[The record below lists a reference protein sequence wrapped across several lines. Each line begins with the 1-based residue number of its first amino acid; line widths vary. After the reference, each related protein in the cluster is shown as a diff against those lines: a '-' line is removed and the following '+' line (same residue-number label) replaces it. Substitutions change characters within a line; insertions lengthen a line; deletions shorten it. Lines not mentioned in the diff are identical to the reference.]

1 MICWEMITFT
11 LVNSSTKSIISL
23 ILLSVFLLQTFS
35 RVIIYADYFINKDY
49 IAKVLCINKDK
60 PKMHCEGK
68 CHLQKQL
75 KEGEKKEQ
83 SPVNPIKEK
92 NEVQLFSQNHSA
104 LFLFNPVTEKKS
116 TTCYSF
122 HLSEKHLHSVFHPPK
137 V

>member
-1 MICWEMITFT
+1 MITFT

-23 ILLSVFLLQTFS
+23 ILLSVFLLTFS

-60 PKMHCEGK
+60 PKMHCKGK

-75 KEGEKKEQ
+75 KEEEKKEQ
-83 SPVNPIKEK
+83 SPVNPIKGK

-104 LFLFNPVTEKKS
+104 LFLFNPVTEEKS
-116 TTCYSF
+116 TTYYSF